1 MMTGGSSP
9 LAAPQAAP
17 APHNHISSEPS
28 PPSSCTS
35 SGAPDCLV
43 RSSDQNAASSS
54 SASPNSPI
62 LEPPTTSTTLPLRE
76 PSSVN
81 EAPLTGPESRVRCP
95 PSYLSDYICHSA
107 YSTHPTSTSPSH
119 SSSSGTRFPIAN
131 FVTYDNF
138 CSTHRQFL
146 ANVTNNVEPRTY
158 KEVVQESRWRVSMQ
172 SEANA
177 LEKNHTWDICALP
190 SAKRPIGCK

>member
-17 APHNHISSEPS
+17 APHTT
-28 PPSSCTS
+28 TS
-35 SGAPDCLV
+35 V
-43 RSSDQNAASSS
+43 QNLRRRLLAHQVVPLIAWYVASSS

-138 CSTHRQFL
+138 CSTHRHFL
-146 ANVTNNVEPRTY
+146 ANVTTNVEPRTF

-172 SEANA
+172 FEVNA

-190 SAKRPIGCK
+190 SGKRPIGCK